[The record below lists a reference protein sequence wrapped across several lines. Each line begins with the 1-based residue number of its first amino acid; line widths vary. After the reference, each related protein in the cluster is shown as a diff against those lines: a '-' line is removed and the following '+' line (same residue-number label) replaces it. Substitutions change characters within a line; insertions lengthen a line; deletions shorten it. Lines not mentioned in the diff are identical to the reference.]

1 MTNDSQHLLP
11 MAEPLQLHSEL
22 SPRMFLTPS
31 PPPDLAFSIDSM
43 RSDDLAFLIGHQD
56 GLVQEHVFKPIPQ
69 HPNAFTTLQ
78 EVDDKT
84 LFTQN
89 MQTMERRDHKRKL
102 TKQERKMDTEAKN
115 FKLLL
120 FPHSLNTDSPI
131 GSHQNSE
138 NQTH

>member
-1 MTNDSQHLLP
+1 MTNNSTHHLP
-11 MAEPLQLHSEL
+11 IVEPIQPHFEL

-31 PPPDLAFSIDSM
+31 PPTDLDFSIDSM

-89 MQTMERRDHKRKL
+89 MQTMERRI
-102 TKQERKMDTEAKN
+102 Q
-115 FKLLL
+115 F
-120 FPHSLNTDSPI
+120 SGLNLK
-131 GSHQNSE
+131 E
-138 NQTH
+138 